1 VVRRRTP
8 VSLIVAVASLAGS
21 FLAVSSVVSAP
32 AFAAA
37 DGVNGLN
44 GVNGSRPALSVN
56 GEVTSPSVYTISQL
70 AALPQ
75 TTATVTAGGRQFT
88 DTGVL
93 LETLVADAGPAYPA
107 SLLNTKN
114 ELLRVTVT
122 VRGAGW
128 RDVTFAVG
136 ELDSGFGDHPALLAL
151 TQNGRPIAR
160 GPELVVPGDRAP
172 VRFLPQVSQLTV
184 GIATA
189 PATDTDP
196 AAATPVEVIDGHHEV
211 TLSAARLARL
221 PAETLTV
228 SFGGPSGEQT
238 HTEVG
243 PSLLEVLAAAGVA
256 PTLNTWVAAVGDD
269 NYVAT
274 VTPAEQLVGGRPLQ
288 LSLSED
294 GVTLAQPR
302 LVTDGDIKGGR
313 YVSDI
318 VDLYVG
324 TGPAH

>member
-1 VVRRRTP
+1 MVRRRTR
-8 VSLIVAVASLAGS
+8 VSMIVALVALAGS
-21 FLAVSSVVSAP
+21 FLGISAAVPVP
-32 AFAAA
+32 AFATTA
-37 DGVNGLN
+37 N
-44 GVNGSRPALSVN
+44 GVNRPVLSVK
-56 GEVTSPSVYTISQL
+56 GEVTSPAAYTISEL

-75 TTATVTAGGRQFT
+75 TTATVTVGGRQVT

-93 LETLVADAGPAYPA
+93 LETLVTDAGPAYPA

-122 VRGAGW
+122 VRGATR

-136 ELDSGFGDHPALLAL
+136 ELDSGFGSHPALLAL

-172 VRFLPQVSQLTV
+172 VRFVPGVTQLTV

-189 PATDTDP
+189 PDTNPP
-196 AAATPVEVIDGHHEV
+196 AASPVEVIDGHHEV

-228 SFGGPSGEQT
+228 SFEGPGGVQA

-256 PTLNTWVAAVGDD
+256 PTLNTWIAAVGDD

-274 VTPAEQLVGGRPLQ
+274 VTPAEQFAGGRPLQ

>member
-1 VVRRRTP
+1 VVMATLTCVAGLAWLCGP
-8 VSLIVAVASLAGS
+8 AFASVS
-21 FLAVSSVVSAP
+21 SAP
-32 AFAAA
+32 AWS
-37 DGVNGLN
+37 GPV
-44 GVNGSRPALSVN
+44 LSVG
-56 GEVTSPSVYTISQL
+56 GEVSSPTAYTIAQL

-75 TTATVTAGGRQFT
+75 TTVTATAGPRQVT

-93 LETLVADAGPAYPA
+93 LETLVLDAGPAYP

-122 VRGAGW
+122 VRGAGH
-128 RDVTFAVG
+128 REVTFAVG
-136 ELDSGFGDHPALLAL
+136 ELDPNFGNHPALLAL
-151 TQNGRPIAR
+151 AQNGRPIWP
-160 GPELVVPGDRAP
+160 GPELVVPGDNAP
-172 VRFLPQVSQLTV
+172 WRFVSGVSQVTV

-196 AAATPVEVIDGHHEV
+196 SAGSPVEVIDGLHQV
-211 TLSAARLARL
+211 TLSSALLARL

-228 SFGGPSGEQT
+228 SFEGPGGLQT
-238 HTEVG
+238 HTETG
-243 PSLLEVLAAAGVA
+243 PSLFEVLAAAGIL

-274 VTPAEQLVGGRPLQ
+274 VTPAEQFVGGRPLQ
-288 LSLSED
+288 LSLIED

-302 LVTDGDIKGGR
+302 LVADGDVKGGR

-318 VDLYVG
+318 VDIYVG
-324 TGPAH
+324 SGPAD

>member
-1 VVRRRTP
+1 MKSNGGGVVRRWTLAW
-8 VSLIVAVASLAGS
+8 VTAAVAVAAGTMALAG
-21 FLAVSSVVSAP
+21 VSV
-32 AFAAA
+32 
-37 DGVNGLN
+37 
-44 GVNGSRPALSVN
+44 PALAHTGPRPVLSVG
-56 GEVTSPSVYTISQL
+56 GEATSPATYTIAQL

-75 TTATVTAGGRQFT
+75 TTVTVTVGGRQFT

-93 LETLVADAGPAYPA
+93 LETLVTDADPAYPA

-196 AAATPVEVIDGHHEV
+196 AAA
-211 TLSAARLARL
+211 S
-221 PAETLTV
+221 
-228 SFGGPSGEQT
+228 
-238 HTEVG
+238 
-243 PSLLEVLAAAGVA
+243 
-256 PTLNTWVAAVGDD
+256 
-269 NYVAT
+269 
-274 VTPAEQLVGGRPLQ
+274 
-288 LSLSED
+288 
-294 GVTLAQPR
+294 
-302 LVTDGDIKGGR
+302 
-313 YVSDI
+313 
-318 VDLYVG
+318 
-324 TGPAH
+324 